1 LIFKGVA
8 WEVCGILGIISS
20 TTVVDKNRF
29 RSMRNTMPY
38 RGPDSNGFWFHDEDK
53 VALAHLR
60 LSILDPTPAG
70 HQPREEVSHNCV
82 ISYNGEVYNYL
93 EIRAELEH
101 KGYYFETQ
109 SDTEVVLKAYIEY
122 GYDCLKHFN
131 GMFAIAIW
139 DGNKKEL
146 FLARDRLGIKP
157 LYYLFNNEEFI
168 FASETKAILAGLD
181 NKPAL
186 NLQLIDSYMSFGY
199 IPGENT
205 LHQGIKR
212 LMPGH
217 FAVFKGDVKKGKK
230 LSIHQYWDLIFNNKP
245 AYAESF
251 DYYVEESKRLLDSA
265 IDLRLRSDVPLG
277 IFLSG
282 GIDSSAVVGL
292 LAKRV
297 EKPLKTFSI
306 GYDFGKG
313 FDETPYARIIADKFK
328 TEHHEIKI
336 TPAQFKAFIPEYISL
351 MDEPVTEAAA
361 ISLFFVAKLAKD
373 KVTVALSG
381 EGSDEI
387 FAGYDLYQYM
397 NVIDKYRSLVGQ
409 TGSNFFAGIA
419 NKILGESHKISKYL
433 TMATLPIEQRYKG
446 MSTYPD
452 HQKEALYKPEFI
464 AEIEQSNKVSSRNYT
479 KSLFERTKNEDV
491 LSKMLYFDTKTWLVD
506 DLLIKADRMSM
517 GASLELRVPFLDY
530 RLVEF
535 AATIPSE
542 YKIQK
547 GEGKYPL
554 KKMMEGI
561 LPHDIIY
568 RKKMGFP
575 TPLKL
580 MFQNEL
586 RDYAE
591 KLLLSSETKLLQY
604 FIKSRIEQL
613 IEEHNSNKYD
623 HHKTLWQ
630 LVVLEEWLRK
640 NTD

>member
-1 LIFKGVA
+1 M
-8 WEVCGILGIISS
+8 CGILGTLNYSNL
-20 TTVVDKNRF
+20 VDSKRLQ
-29 RSMRNTMPY
+29 SMRDTMPY
-38 RGPDSNGFWFHDEDK
+38 RGPDDNGIWVSDDSYCG
-53 VALAHLR
+53 LAHLR

-70 HQPREEVSHNCV
+70 HQPRIEATQRFV
-82 ISYNGEVYNYL
+82 ISYNGEVFNYL
-93 EIRAELEH
+93 EIRAELEL
-101 KGYYFETQ
+101 KGYTFETGT
-109 SDTEVVLKAYIEY
+109 DTEVILQAYVEY
-122 GYDCLKHFN
+122 GENCLHKFN
-131 GMFAIAIW
+131 GMFAIAIY
-139 DGNKKEL
+139 DTQTKQL

-157 LYYLFNNEEFI
+157 VYYYQSQNEFI
-168 FASETKAILAGLD
+168 FASETKAILRGLD
-181 NKPAL
+181 TKPEL
-186 NLQLIDSYMSFGY
+186 NMQLIDSFMSFGY

-217 FAVFKGDVKKGKK
+217 YALINGDDVK
-230 LSIHQYWDLIFNNKP
+230 ITEYWDLKFNNQNDKG
-245 AYAESF
+245 F
-251 DYYVEESKRLLDSA
+251 DFYVDESKKLLESA

-292 LAKRV
+292 LADKV
-297 EKPLKTFSI
+297 KEPLKTFSI
-306 GYDFGKG
+306 GYDFGKN
-313 FDETPYARIIADKFK
+313 FDETPYAQMIADKFQ
-328 TEHHEIKI
+328 TDHHEIKI
-336 TPAQFKAFIPEYISL
+336 TPTQFKEFIPEYIAL

-361 ISLFFVAKLAKD
+361 ISLFFVAKLAKE

-397 NVIDKYRSLVGQ
+397 NVLEKYRNVVGQ
-409 TGSNFFAGIA
+409 SGANFFAGVS
-419 NKILGESHKISKYL
+419 NKVLGESHKVSKYL
-433 TMATLPIEQRYKG
+433 NMATQPIEKRYKG

-452 HQKEALYKPEFI
+452 HQKEALYKPEFKGL
-464 AEIEQSNKVSSRNYT
+464 IEQPEQVSSRAFS
-479 KSLFERTKNEDV
+479 KQLFEKTKGEDQ
-491 LSKMLYFDTKTWLVD
+491 LNKMLYFDTKTWLVD

-517 GASLELRVPFLDY
+517 AASLELRVPFLDY

-535 AATIPSE
+535 AATIPSHH
-542 YKIQK
+542 KIKK

-561 LPHDIIY
+561 LPKEIIY

-591 KLLLSSETKLLQY
+591 SLLLSEDTKLNQ
-604 FIKSRIEQL
+604 FFKKERIEQL
-613 IEEHNSNKYD
+613 IQEHNADKYD

-640 NTD
+640 NY

>member
-1 LIFKGVA
+1 
-8 WEVCGILGIISS
+8 
-20 TTVVDKNRF
+20 
-29 RSMRNTMPY
+29 
-38 RGPDSNGFWFHDEDK
+38 
-53 VALAHLR
+53 
-60 LSILDPTPAG
+60 
-70 HQPREEVSHNCV
+70 
-82 ISYNGEVYNYL
+82 
-93 EIRAELEH
+93 
-101 KGYYFETQ
+101 
-109 SDTEVVLKAYIEY
+109 
-122 GYDCLKHFN
+122 
-131 GMFAIAIW
+131 MFAIAIF
-139 DGNKKEL
+139 DNETQEL

-157 LYYLFNNEEFI
+157 VYYYQDANELI
-168 FASETKAILAGLD
+168 FASETKAILRGL
-181 NKPAL
+181 NAL
-186 NLQLIDSYMSFGY
+186 PDLNVELIDDYMSFGY

-205 LHQGIKR
+205 LHKSIKR

-217 FAVFKGDVKKGKK
+217 YAIVKNGQ
-230 LSIHQYWDLIFNNKP
+230 LTTTQWWDLEFNNVEDKG
-245 AYAESF
+245 F
-251 DYYVEESKRLLDSA
+251 DYYVNESKTLLESA

-292 LAKRV
+292 LADKV
-297 EKPLKTFSI
+297 KEPLKTFSI
-306 GYDFGKG
+306 AYDFGKN
-313 FDETPYARIIADKFK
+313 FDETQYARMIAEKFG
-328 TEHHEIKI
+328 TDHHELKI
-336 TPAQFKAFIPEYISL
+336 TPQQFADFIPEYIHL

-361 ISLFFVAKLAKD
+361 ISLFFVSKLAKE

-397 NVIDKYRSLVGQ
+397 NVLEKYRGVVGQ
-409 TGSNFFAGIA
+409 SGSEFFAGIS
-419 NKILGESHKISKYL
+419 NKLLGKSHKVSKYL
-433 TMATLPIEQRYKG
+433 NMATQPIEQRYKG

-452 HQKEALYKPEFI
+452 AQKQALYRDDFSERLRSAKAATNHGHFSK
-464 AEIEQSNKVSSRNYT
+464 Q
-479 KSLFERTKNEDV
+479 LFEKTKDNDQ

-517 GASLELRVPFLDY
+517 ATSVELRVPFLDY

-535 AATIPSE
+535 AASIPSKH
-542 YKIQK
+542 KINK

-561 LPHDIIY
+561 LPNDIIY

-586 RDYAE
+586 RDYA
-591 KLLLSSETKLLQY
+591 KDLLLSNNTKLHQ
-604 FIKSRIEQL
+604 FFKVERIQQL
-613 IEEHNSNKYD
+613 IEEHNADKYD

-640 NTD
+640 NVS

>member
-1 LIFKGVA
+1 M
-8 WEVCGILGIISS
+8 CGILGTLNYNNAADAESIAA
-20 TTVVDKNRF
+20 
-29 RSMRNTMPY
+29 MRDTMPY
-38 RGPDSNGFWFHDEDK
+38 RGPDDNGLWISDDNYC
-53 VALAHLR
+53 ALAHLR

-70 HQPREEVSHNCV
+70 HQPRIEQSGRFV
-82 ISYNGEVYNYL
+82 ISYNGEVYNYI
-93 EIRAELEH
+93 EIRAELEE
-101 KGYYFETQ
+101 KGYTFETGT
-109 SDTEVVLKAYIEY
+109 DTEVILQAYVQY
-122 GYDCLKHFN
+122 GVECLHKFN

-139 DGNKKEL
+139 DNQTQEL
-146 FLARDRLGIKP
+146 FLARDRVGIKP
-157 LYYLFNNEEFI
+157 VYYYHSNNELI
-168 FASETKAILAGLD
+168 FASETKAILKGLD
-181 NKPAL
+181 AL
-186 NLQLIDSYMSFGY
+186 PGLNIELIDDYMSFGY

-217 FAVFKGDVKKGKK
+217 YAIVKNKQM
-230 LSIHQYWDLIFNNKP
+230 SITQWWDLKFDNTQDKG
-245 AYAESF
+245 F
-251 DYYVEESKRLLDSA
+251 DYYLNESKRLLESA

-292 LAKRV
+292 LADKV
-297 EKPLKTFSI
+297 KEPLKTFSI
-306 GYDFGKG
+306 AYDFGKN
-313 FDETPYARIIADKFK
+313 FDETQYARMVSEKFG
-328 TEHHEIKI
+328 TDHHELKI
-336 TPAQFKAFIPEYISL
+336 TPQQFADFIPEYIHL

-361 ISLFFVAKLAKD
+361 ISLFFVSKLAKE

-397 NVIDKYRSLVGQ
+397 NVLEKYRGVVGQ
-409 TGSNFFAGIA
+409 TGSEFFAGIS
-419 NKILGESHKISKYL
+419 NKVLGKSHKVSKYL
-433 TMATLPIEQRYKG
+433 NMATQPIELRYKG

-452 HQKEALYKPEFI
+452 ASKEALYRQDFKQELDSAKKRTSHGQFSK
-464 AEIEQSNKVSSRNYT
+464 Q
-479 KSLFERTKNEDV
+479 LFKNMEGQDQ
-491 LSKMLYFDTKTWLVD
+491 LNKMLYFDTKTWLVD

-517 GASLELRVPFLDY
+517 ATSVELRVPFLDY

-535 AATIPSE
+535 AAQIPSKH
-542 YKIQK
+542 KIKK

-561 LPHDIIY
+561 LPNDIIY

-586 RDYAE
+586 KDYA
-591 KLLLSSETKLLQY
+591 KNLLLSDNTKLHQ
-604 FIKSRIEQL
+604 FFKVERIQQL
-613 IEEHNSNKYD
+613 ITEHNANKYD

>member
-1 LIFKGVA
+1 M
-8 WEVCGILGIISS
+8 CGILGTINFNHA
-20 TTVVDKNRF
+20 VDANRITA
-29 RSMRNTMPY
+29 MRDTMPY
-38 RGPDSNGFWFHDEDK
+38 RGPDSNGLWISEDK
-53 VALAHLR
+53 YCGLAHLR

-70 HQPREEVSHNCV
+70 HQPRISDSNRYV
-82 ISYNGEVYNYL
+82 ISYNGEVYNYI
-93 EIRAELEH
+93 EIRAELEQ
-101 KGYYFETQ
+101 KGYQFETGT
-109 SDTEVVLKAYIEY
+109 DTEVILQAYIEW
-122 GYDCLKHFN
+122 GKDCLDRFN
-131 GMFAIAIW
+131 GMFAIAIY
-139 DGNKKEL
+139 DTETKTL

-157 LYYLFNNEEFI
+157 VYYYQDDNEFV
-168 FASETKAILAGLD
+168 FASETKAILHGLD
-181 NKPAL
+181 AKPEL
-186 NLQLIDSYMSFGY
+186 NIELIDDYMSFGY

-205 LHQGIKR
+205 LHKGIKR

-217 FAVFKGDVKKGKK
+217 YAILQEGKLAITQWWDLKFNNTEDKGFDHYLTESKK
-230 LSIHQYWDLIFNNKP
+230 LL
-245 AYAESF
+245 E
-251 DYYVEESKRLLDSA
+251 SA

-292 LAKRV
+292 LADKV
-297 EKPLKTFSI
+297 KEPLKTFSI
-306 GYDFGKG
+306 AYDFGKN
-313 FDETPYARIIADKFK
+313 FDETQYARMVAEKFG
-328 TEHHEIKI
+328 TDHHELKI
-336 TPAQFKAFIPEYISL
+336 TPQQFAEFIPEYIHL

-361 ISLFFVAKLAKD
+361 ISLFFVSKLAKE

-397 NVIDKYRSLVGQ
+397 NVLEKYRGVVGQ
-409 TGSNFFAGIA
+409 KGTELFAGIS
-419 NKILGESHKISKYL
+419 NKVLGESHKVSKYL
-433 TMATLPIEQRYKG
+433 NMATQPIEQRYKG

-452 HQKEALYKPEFI
+452 AQKQALYRQDFKQKLDDAKRATNHGQF
-464 AEIEQSNKVSSRNYT
+464 SRQ
-479 KSLFERTKNEDV
+479 LFENTKHNDQ

-517 GASLELRVPFLDY
+517 GTSVELRVPFLDY

-535 AATIPSE
+535 AATIPSKH
-542 YKIQK
+542 KIKK

-561 LPHDIIY
+561 LPNDIIY

-586 RDYAE
+586 KGYARD
-591 KLLLSSETKLLQY
+591 LLLSDNTKLHQ
-604 FIKSRIEQL
+604 FFNVERIKQL
-613 IEEHNSNKYD
+613 IEEHNANKYD

-640 NTD
+640 NA

>member
-1 LIFKGVA
+1 M
-8 WEVCGILGIISS
+8 CGILGIKA
-20 TTVVDKNRF
+20 TANAVDKNRL
-29 RSMRNTMPY
+29 SIMRDTMPY
-38 RGPDSNGFWFHDEDK
+38 RGPDSNGLWFDDEAK
-53 VALAHLR
+53 IGLAHLR
-60 LSILDPTPAG
+60 LSIIDPTPAG
-70 HQPREEVSHNCV
+70 HQPRVDEASNCV

-93 EIRAELEH
+93 EVKAELER
-101 KGYYFETQ
+101 KGHTFETH
-109 SDTEVVLKAYIEY
+109 SDTEVVLKAYLEY

-139 DGNKKEL
+139 DGNKQEL

-157 LYYLFNNEEFI
+157 LYYLYNENEFI

-181 NKPAL
+181 KKPAL
-186 NLQLIDSYMSFGY
+186 NVQLIDSYMSFGY

-205 LHQGIKR
+205 LHKGIKR

-217 FAVFKGDVKKGKK
+217 YAVLKSGEENGAETTRNK
-230 LSIHQYWDLIFNNKP
+230 LIITEYWDLAFNNLNEDKG
-245 AYAESF
+245 F
-251 DYYVEESKRLLDSA
+251 DYYVKESKKLLDSA

-292 LAKRV
+292 LAERV
-297 EKPLKTFSI
+297 DEPLKTFSI

-313 FDETPYARIIADKFK
+313 FDETPYAKIIADKFK
-328 TEHHEIKI
+328 TDHHEIKI
-336 TPAQFKAFIPEYISL
+336 TPAQFKAFIPEYIAL

-361 ISLFFVAKLAKD
+361 ISLFFVSKLAKE

-397 NVIDKYRSLVGQ
+397 NVLDKYRTVVGQ
-409 TGSNFFAGIA
+409 TGCNLFAVISN
-419 NKILGESHKISKYL
+419 KLLGKSHKVSKYL

-446 MSTYPD
+446 MSTYPE
-452 HQKEALYKPEFI
+452 HEKEALYKPQFK
-464 AEIEQSNKVSSRNYT
+464 AEIEKTNQVSSRNYT
-479 KSLFERTKNEDV
+479 TGLFDKVKNEDT

-517 GASLELRVPFLDY
+517 AASLALRVPFLDY

-535 AATIPSE
+535 AATIPTKH
-542 YKIQK
+542 KIKK

-561 LPHDIIY
+561 LPKEIIY

-586 RDYAE
+586 RSYAE
-591 KLLLSSETKLLQY
+591 ELLLSEETTLHQFFK
-604 FIKSRIEQL
+604 KERIEQL
-613 IEEHNSNKYD
+613 ITEHNNNKYD

>member
-1 LIFKGVA
+1 M
-8 WEVCGILGIISS
+8 CGILGNINFNGTIEKS
-20 TTVVDKNRF
+20 RF
-29 RSMRNTMPY
+29 KAMRDTMPY
-38 RGPDSNGFWFHDEDK
+38 RGPDSNGLWFDDAAK
-53 VALAHLR
+53 IGLAHLR

-70 HQPREEVSHNCV
+70 HQPRVEVAHNCV

-93 EIRAELEH
+93 EIRAELET
-101 KGYYFETQ
+101 KGYTFETGA
-109 SDTEVVLKAYIEY
+109 DTEVVLKAYIEY
-122 GYDCLKHFN
+122 GVDCLKHFN

-157 LYYLFNNEEFI
+157 VYYFQSDEEFI
-168 FASETKAILAGLD
+168 FASETKAILKGLD
-181 NKPAL
+181 KKPAL
-186 NLQLIDSYMSFGY
+186 NVQLIDSYMSFGY

-217 FAVFKGDVKKGKK
+217 YGIFKDGSF
-230 LSIHQYWDLIFNNKP
+230 SIKQYWDLSFANNSDDKG
-245 AYAESF
+245 F
-251 DYYVEESKRLLDSA
+251 DYYVDGSKKLLESA

-292 LAKRV
+292 LADRV
-297 EKPLKTFSI
+297 KEPLKTFSI

-313 FDETPYARIIADKFK
+313 FDETPYAQIIADKFK
-328 TEHHEIKI
+328 TDHHEIKI
-336 TPAQFKAFIPEYISL
+336 TPAQFKEFIPEYISL

-361 ISLFFVAKLAKD
+361 ISLFFVAKLAKE

-397 NVIDKYRSLVGQ
+397 NVLDKYRAVVGQ
-409 TGSNFFAGIA
+409 SGSNFFAGVA
-419 NKILGESHKISKYL
+419 NKVLGKSHKVSKYL

-452 HQKEALYKPEFI
+452 HEKEALYKPEFK
-464 AEIEQSNKVSSRNYT
+464 AEIEQDSQVSSRDYT
-479 KSLFERTKNEDV
+479 KSLFEKTKKADA

-517 GASLELRVPFLDY
+517 AASLELRVPFLDY

-535 AATIPSE
+535 AATIPSKH
-542 YKIQK
+542 KIKK

-561 LPHDIIY
+561 LPNDIIY

-591 KLLLSSETKLLQY
+591 NLLLSAETQLHQFFK
-604 FIKSRIEQL
+604 KSRIEQL
-613 IEEHNSNKYD
+613 IQEHNNDKFD

>member
-1 LIFKGVA
+1 M
-8 WEVCGILGIISS
+8 CGILGLINFNQTIDQEKFE
-20 TTVVDKNRF
+20 T
-29 RSMRNTMPY
+29 MRDTMSY
-38 RGPDSNGFWFHDEDK
+38 RGPDDNGIWLSEGQK
-53 VALAHLR
+53 LALGHLR
-60 LSILDPTPAG
+60 LSILDPSPAG
-70 HQPREEVSHNCV
+70 HQPRVESAHNCV

-93 EIRAELEH
+93 EIRAELEK
-101 KGYYFETQ
+101 KGYTFETG

-139 DGNKKEL
+139 DGNKQEL

-157 LYYLFNNEEFI
+157 VYYFHSENEFI
-168 FASETKAILAGLD
+168 FASETKAILKGFD
-181 NKPAL
+181 KKPNL
-186 NLQLIDSYMSFGY
+186 NIQLIDSYMSFGY

-212 LMPGH
+212 LLPGH
-217 FAVFKGDVKKGKK
+217 YAVLNGHA
-230 LSIHQYWDLIFNNKP
+230 LTITQYWDLK
-245 AYAESF
+245 F
-251 DYYVEESKRLLDSA
+251 DNQSDASKSKSEEYYIEESRKLLNSA

-292 LAKRV
+292 LAERV
-297 EKPLKTFSI
+297 DEPLKTFSI
-306 GYDFGKG
+306 GYDFGKN
-313 FDETPYARIIADKFK
+313 FDETPYAQIIADKFK
-328 TEHHEIKI
+328 TDHHEIKI
-336 TPAQFKAFIPEYISL
+336 TPTQFKEFIPEYISL

-361 ISLFFVAKLAKD
+361 ISLYFVAKLAKE

-387 FAGYDLYQYM
+387 FGGYDLYQYM
-397 NVIDKYRSLVGQ
+397 SMLDKYRAVVGDR
-409 TGSNFFAGIA
+409 GSKFFAGIS
-419 NKILGESHKISKYL
+419 NRVLGKSHKVSKYF
-433 TMATLPIEQRYKG
+433 TMATQPIEQRYKG

-452 HQKEALYKPEFI
+452 HEKEALYKPEFKEKI
-464 AEIEQSNKVSSRNYT
+464 QAELMQKEQVTSKNYT
-479 KSLFERTKNEDV
+479 ESLFEKTQNQDA
-491 LSKMLYFDTKTWLVD
+491 LNKMLYFDTKTWLVD

-517 GASLELRVPFLDY
+517 AASLELRVPFLDY

-535 AATIPSE
+535 AATIPSK
-542 YKIQK
+542 YKIKK
-547 GEGKYPL
+547 GEGKYVL
-554 KKMMEGI
+554 KKMMESV
-561 LPHDIIY
+561 LPKEIIY

-586 RDYAE
+586 REYASD
-591 KLLLSSETKLLQY
+591 LLLSEHTKLNQ
-604 FIKSRIEQL
+604 FFKVERIQQL
-613 IEEHNSNKYD
+613 IDEHNSNKFD

-630 LVVLEEWLRK
+630 LIVLEEWLRK

>member
-1 LIFKGVA
+1 M
-8 WEVCGILGIISS
+8 CGILGIK
-20 TTVVDKNRF
+20 TTTTAVNKDRLTV
-29 RSMRNTMPY
+29 MRDTMPY
-38 RGPDSNGFWFHDEDK
+38 RGPDTNGLWFDDEAK
-53 VALAHLR
+53 IGLAHLR
-60 LSILDPTPAG
+60 LSIIDPTPAG
-70 HQPREEVSHNCV
+70 HQPRVDEASNCV

-93 EIRAELEH
+93 EIKAELEQ
-101 KGYYFETQ
+101 KGYIFETH
-109 SDTEVVLKAYIEY
+109 SDTEVVLKAYLEY

-157 LYYLFNNEEFI
+157 LYYMHNENEFI

-181 NKPAL
+181 KKPAL
-186 NLQLIDSYMSFGY
+186 NVQLIDSYMSFGY

-205 LHQGIKR
+205 LHKGIKR

-217 FAVFKGDVKKGKK
+217 YAVLKSGEVNGAEPTENK
-230 LSIHQYWDLIFNNKP
+230 LIITEYWDLTFNNLNEDKG
-245 AYAESF
+245 F
-251 DYYVEESKRLLDSA
+251 DYYVKESKKLLDSA

-292 LAKRV
+292 LAERV
-297 EKPLKTFSI
+297 DEPLKTFSI

-313 FDETPYARIIADKFK
+313 FDETLYAKIIADKFK
-328 TEHHEIKI
+328 TDHHEIKI
-336 TPAQFKAFIPEYISL
+336 TPAQFKAFIPEYIAL

-361 ISLFFVAKLAKD
+361 ISLFFVSKLAKE

-397 NVIDKYRSLVGQ
+397 NVLDKYRTVVGQ
-409 TGSNFFAGIA
+409 TGCNLFAGIS
-419 NKILGESHKISKYL
+419 NKLLGKSHKVSKYL

-452 HQKEALYKPEFI
+452 HEKEALYKPQFK
-464 AEIEQSNKVSSRNYT
+464 AEIERKNQVSSRNYT
-479 KSLFERTKNEDV
+479 RGLFDKVKNEDT

-517 GASLELRVPFLDY
+517 AASLELRVPFLDY

-535 AATIPSE
+535 AATIPTKH
-542 YKIQK
+542 KIKK

-561 LPHDIIY
+561 LPKEIIY

-586 RDYAE
+586 RSYAE
-591 KLLLSSETKLLQY
+591 ELLLSEETKLHQ
-604 FIKSRIEQL
+604 FFKKERIEQL
-613 IEEHNSNKYD
+613 ITEHNNNKYD

>member
-1 LIFKGVA
+1 M
-8 WEVCGILGIISS
+8 CGILGILDFSKKIDVS
-20 TTVVDKNRF
+20 RL
-29 RSMRNTMPY
+29 RAMRDTMPY
-38 RGPDSNGFWFHDEDK
+38 RGPDSNGLWFDGEEK
-53 VALAHLR
+53 VGLAHLR

-70 HQPREEVSHNCV
+70 HQPREEVAHNCV
-82 ISYNGEVYNYL
+82 ISYNGEVYNYI
-93 EIRAELEH
+93 EIRAILET
-101 KGYYFETQ
+101 KGYTFETG

-122 GYDCLKHFN
+122 GVDCLQHFN

-157 LYYLFNNEEFI
+157 LYYLQNDDEFI
-168 FASETKAILAGLD
+168 FASETKAILKGLGK
-181 NKPAL
+181 KPAL
-186 NLQLIDSYMSFGY
+186 NVQLIDSYMSFGY

-217 FAVFKGDVKKGKK
+217 YALLKCAEPTEHILTITEF
-230 LSIHQYWDLIFNNKP
+230 WDLKFDTRDDKG
-245 AYAESF
+245 F
-251 DYYVEESKRLLDSA
+251 DYYVDESKRLLESA

-292 LAKRV
+292 LAERIK
-297 EKPLKTFSI
+297 EPLKTFSI

-313 FDETPYARIIADKFK
+313 FDETPYAQIIADKFK
-328 TEHHEIKI
+328 TDHHEIKI
-336 TPAQFKAFIPEYISL
+336 TPAQFKAFIPEYIAL

-361 ISLFFVAKLAKD
+361 ISLFFVAKLAKE

-397 NVIDKYRSLVGQ
+397 NVLDKYRNVVGQ
-409 TGSNFFAGIA
+409 GGVDFFAGVS

-433 TMATLPIEQRYKG
+433 NMATQPIEKRYKG
-446 MSTYPD
+446 MSTYPE
-452 HQKEALYKPEFI
+452 HQKEALYRPEFKV
-464 AEIEQSNKVSSRNYT
+464 AIEQPGQVTSRNYT
-479 KSLFERTKNEDV
+479 KGLFDKTKYEDT

-517 GASLELRVPFLDY
+517 AASLELRVPFLDY

-535 AATIPSE
+535 AATIPSHH
-542 YKIQK
+542 KIKK

-561 LPHDIIY
+561 LPNNIIY

-580 MFQNEL
+580 MFQNDL

-591 KLLLSSETKLLQY
+591 KLLLSDDTKLHQ
-604 FIKSRIEQL
+604 FFRKGRIEQL
-613 IEEHNSNKYD
+613 IQEHNNDKFD

-630 LVVLEEWLRK
+630 LVVLEEWLGK

>member
-1 LIFKGVA
+1 M
-8 WEVCGILGIISS
+8 CGILGILDFNKKID
-20 TTVVDKNRF
+20 VDRF
-29 RSMRNTMPY
+29 RAMRDSMPY
-38 RGPDSNGFWFHDEDK
+38 RGPDSNGMWFDGNENIG
-53 VALAHLR
+53 LAHLR

-70 HQPREEVSHNCV
+70 HQPRVEEAHNCV

-93 EIRAELEH
+93 EIRTVLEA
-101 KGYYFETQ
+101 KGYTFETG

-122 GYDCLKHFN
+122 GVDCLQHFN

-146 FLARDRLGIKP
+146 FLARDRLGVKP
-157 LYYLFNNEEFI
+157 VYYYQTQDEFI
-168 FASETKAILAGLD
+168 FASETKAILKGLD
-181 NKPAL
+181 SKPAL

-217 FAVFKGDVKKGKK
+217 YAVISGSEIK
-230 LSIHQYWDLIFNNKP
+230 ITEYWDLKFDNQDDKG
-245 AYAESF
+245 F
-251 DYYVEESKRLLDSA
+251 DYYVDESKKLLESA

-292 LAKRV
+292 LADKV
-297 EKPLKTFSI
+297 KEPLKTFSI

-313 FDETPYARIIADKFK
+313 FDETPYAQIIADKFK

-336 TPAQFKAFIPEYISL
+336 TPSQFKEFIPEYIAL

-361 ISLFFVAKLAKD
+361 ISLFFVAKLAKE

-397 NVIDKYRSLVGQ
+397 SVLEKYRNAVGQ
-409 TGSNFFAGIA
+409 GGADFFAGVS
-419 NKILGESHKISKYL
+419 NKVFGKSHKVSKYL
-433 TMATLPIEQRYKG
+433 NMATQPIERRYKG

-452 HQKEALYKPEFI
+452 HQKEALYKPEFKSI
-464 AEIEQSNKVSSRNYT
+464 IEQDEQVSSRSFS
-479 KSLFERTKNEDV
+479 KQLFEKVKGQEQ

-517 GASLELRVPFLDY
+517 AASLELRVPFLDY

-535 AATIPSE
+535 AATIPSHH
-542 YKIQK
+542 KIKK

-561 LPHDIIY
+561 LPNDIIY

-591 KLLLSSETKLLQY
+591 KLLLSDDTQLLQ
-604 FIKSRIEQL
+604 FFKVERIKQL
-613 IEEHNSNKYD
+613 IQEHNADKYD

-640 NTD
+640 NID

>member
-1 LIFKGVA
+1 M
-8 WEVCGILGIISS
+8 CGILGI
-20 TTVVDKNRF
+20 K
-29 RSMRNTMPY
+29 SMVGTIDQQKLRLMRDTMSY
-38 RGPDSNGFWFHDEDK
+38 RGPDSNGLWFDK
-53 VALAHLR
+53 AEKIGLAHLR

-70 HQPREEVSHNCV
+70 HQPREEAAYNCV

-93 EIRAELEH
+93 EIRAVLEN
-101 KGYYFETQ
+101 KGYIFETGT
-109 SDTEVVLKAYIEY
+109 DTEVVLKAYVEY
-122 GYDCLKHFN
+122 GVNCLQYFN

-157 LYYLFNNEEFI
+157 LYYLQTDNEFI
-168 FASETKAILAGLD
+168 FASETKVILKGLD
-181 NKPAL
+181 KKPAL
-186 NLQLIDSYMSFGY
+186 NVQLIDSYMSFGY

-205 LHQGIKR
+205 LHQGVKR

-217 FAVFKGDVKKGKK
+217 YAVISDRN
-230 LSIHQYWDLIFNNKP
+230 IEITEYWDLKFDDQNDKGFN
-245 AYAESF
+245 
-251 DYYVEESKRLLDSA
+251 YYVDESKKLLESA

-277 IFLSG
+277 VFLSG
-282 GIDSSAVVGL
+282 GIDSSAVVCL
-292 LAKRV
+292 VAERV
-297 EKPLKTFSI
+297 DEPLKTFSI

-313 FDETPYARIIADKFK
+313 FDETPYAKMIANQFK
-328 TEHHEIKI
+328 TDHHEIKI
-336 TPAQFKAFIPEYISL
+336 TPAQFKEFIPEYIAL

-361 ISLFFVAKLAKD
+361 ISLFFVAKLAKE
-373 KVTVALSG
+373 KVTVVLSG
-381 EGSDEI
+381 EGADEI
-387 FAGYDLYQYM
+387 LGGYDLYQYM
-397 NVIDKYRSLVGQ
+397 NVLDKYRAVVGQ
-409 TGSNFFAGIA
+409 AGSDFFASIA
-419 NKILGESHKISKYL
+419 NIALGKSHKVSKYL

-446 MSTYPD
+446 MSTYSD
-452 HQKEALYKPEFI
+452 HEKEALYRSEFK
-464 AEIEQSNKVSSRNYT
+464 AEIEQAQQITSCDFT
-479 KSLFERTKNEDV
+479 KSLFDKTKDEDA

-517 GASLELRVPFLDY
+517 AASLELRVPFLDY

-535 AATIPSE
+535 AATIPSKH
-542 YKIQK
+542 KIKK

-561 LPHDIIY
+561 LPKNIIY

-586 RDYAE
+586 REYAE
-591 KLLLSSETKLLQY
+591 NLLLSADTKLLQ
-604 FIKSRIEQL
+604 FFKKTRIEQL
-613 IEEHNSNKYD
+613 IQEHNNDKFD

-640 NTD
+640 NID

>member
-1 LIFKGVA
+1 M
-8 WEVCGILGIISS
+8 CGILGIKS
-20 TTVVDKNRF
+20 TASAVRNNRL
-29 RSMRNTMPY
+29 SEMRDTMPY
-38 RGPDSNGFWFHDEDK
+38 RGPDSHGLWFDEEEMIG
-53 VALAHLR
+53 LAHLR

-70 HQPREEVSHNCV
+70 HQPREETAHNCV

-93 EIRAELEH
+93 EIREELET
-101 KGYYFETQ
+101 KGYTFETG

-122 GYDCLKHFN
+122 GHDCLKHFN

-139 DGNKKEL
+139 GGNKKEL

-157 LYYLFNNEEFI
+157 LYYLQNDDEFI
-168 FASETKAILAGLD
+168 FASETKAILKGLD
-181 NKPAL
+181 KKPAL
-186 NLQLIDSYMSFGY
+186 NVQLIDSYMSFGY

-217 FAVFKGDVKKGKK
+217 YAVLKCDETT
-230 LSIHQYWDLIFNNKP
+230 IQEITITQYWDLKFNNNQDKG
-245 AYAESF
+245 F
-251 DYYVEESKRLLDSA
+251 DYYVDGSKKLLESA

-292 LAKRV
+292 LADKV
-297 EKPLKTFSI
+297 KEPLKTFSI

-313 FDETPYARIIADKFK
+313 FDETPYAQIIADKFK
-328 TEHHEIKI
+328 TDHHEIKI
-336 TPAQFKAFIPEYISL
+336 TPAQFKEFIPEYIAL

-361 ISLFFVAKLAKD
+361 ISLFFVAKLAKE

-397 NVIDKYRSLVGQ
+397 NVLDKYRGVVGQ

-419 NKILGESHKISKYL
+419 NKVFGKSHKVSKYL
-433 TMATLPIEQRYKG
+433 TMATLPIEKRYKG

-452 HQKEALYKPEFI
+452 HEKEALYKSEFK
-464 AEIEQSNKVSSRNYT
+464 AEIEKENQVSSRDYT
-479 KSLFERTKNEDV
+479 KSLFDKTKNEDA

-517 GASLELRVPFLDY
+517 AASLELRVPFLDY

-535 AATIPSE
+535 AATIPSKH
-542 YKIQK
+542 KIKK

-561 LPHDIIY
+561 LPNDIIY

-586 RDYAE
+586 RSYAE
-591 KLLLSSETKLLQY
+591 NLLLSDETKLLQ
-604 FIKSRIEQL
+604 FFKKTRIEQL
-613 IEEHNSNKYD
+613 IQEHNNDKFD

-640 NTD
+640 NS

>member
-1 LIFKGVA
+1 M
-8 WEVCGILGIISS
+8 CGILGKISYNG
-20 TTVVDKNRF
+20 TIDKNRF
-29 RSMRNTMPY
+29 QAMRDTMPY
-38 RGPDSNGFWFHDEDK
+38 RGPDSNGLWFDETEK
-53 VALAHLR
+53 IGLAHLR

-70 HQPREEVSHNCV
+70 HQPRVEAAHNCV

-93 EIRAELEH
+93 EIRAELEN
-101 KGYYFETQ
+101 KGYSFETGA
-109 SDTEVVLKAYIEY
+109 DTEVVLKAYLEY
-122 GYDCLKHFN
+122 GVDCLRHFN

-157 LYYLFNNEEFI
+157 VYYFYNDEAFI
-168 FASETKAILAGLD
+168 FASETKAILKDLD
-181 NKPAL
+181 QKPAL
-186 NLQLIDSYMSFGY
+186 NVQLIDSYMSFGY

-217 FAVFKGDVKKGKK
+217 YAVLK
-230 LSIHQYWDLIFNNKP
+230 LDEPKESQLTITQWWDLKFSSAAEQHNNSDKG
-245 AYAESF
+245 F
-251 DYYVEESKRLLDSA
+251 DYYVSESKKLLDSA

-292 LAKRV
+292 LADRV
-297 EKPLKTFSI
+297 KEPLKTFSI

-313 FDETPYARIIADKFK
+313 FDETPYAQIIADKFK
-328 TEHHEIKI
+328 TDHHEIKI
-336 TPAQFKAFIPEYISL
+336 TPAQFKEFIPEYIAL

-361 ISLFFVAKLAKD
+361 ISLFFVAKLAKE

-397 NVIDKYRSLVGQ
+397 NVLDKYRGVVGQ
-409 TGSNFFAGIA
+409 TGSKFFAGIS
-419 NKILGESHKISKYL
+419 NKVLGKSHKVSKYL

-452 HQKEALYKPEFI
+452 HEKEALYKPEFKT
-464 AEIEQSNKVSSRNYT
+464 EIEQNSQVSSRAYT
-479 KSLFERTKNEDV
+479 KSLFNKTKNADA

-517 GASLELRVPFLDY
+517 AASLELRVPFLDY

-535 AATIPSE
+535 AATIPSHH
-542 YKIQK
+542 KIKK

-561 LPHDIIY
+561 LPNEIIY

-586 RDYAE
+586 RSYAE
-591 KLLLSSETKLLQY
+591 KLLLSTNTKLHQ
-604 FIKSRIEQL
+604 FFKKSRIEQL
-613 IEEHNSNKYD
+613 IQEHNNDKFD

-630 LVVLEEWLRK
+630 LVVLEEWLRR

>member
-1 LIFKGVA
+1 M
-8 WEVCGILGIISS
+8 CGILGIQNFNKKI
-20 TTVVDKNRF
+20 DAGRLIA
-29 RSMRNTMPY
+29 MRDTMPY
-38 RGPDSNGFWFHDEDK
+38 RGPDSQGLWFNDEDK
-53 VALAHLR
+53 IGLAHLR

-70 HQPREEVSHNCV
+70 HQPREEATHNCV

-93 EIRAELEH
+93 EIRAVLET
-101 KGYYFETQ
+101 KGYTFETGA
-109 SDTEVVLKAYIEY
+109 DTEVVLKAYLEY
-122 GYDCLKHFN
+122 GVDCLKHFN

-157 LYYLFNNEEFI
+157 LYYLQDEEEFI
-168 FASETKAILAGLD
+168 FASETKAILKGLD
-181 NKPAL
+181 KKPAL
-186 NLQLIDSYMSFGY
+186 NVQLIDSYMSFGY

-217 FAVFKGDVKKGKK
+217 YAVLKCAQ
-230 LSIHQYWDLIFNNKP
+230 LNEQQLTITEYWDLKFDNQDDKG
-245 AYAESF
+245 F
-251 DYYVEESKRLLDSA
+251 DYYVDESKKLLESA

-292 LAKRV
+292 LADKV
-297 EKPLKTFSI
+297 EEPLKTFSI
-306 GYDFGKG
+306 GYDFGKD
-313 FDETPYARIIADKFK
+313 FDETPYAQIIADKFK
-328 TEHHEIKI
+328 TDHHEIKI
-336 TPAQFKAFIPEYISL
+336 TPSQFKEFIPEYIAL

-361 ISLFFVAKLAKD
+361 ISLFFVAKLAKE

-397 NVIDKYRSLVGQ
+397 SVLEKYRNVVGQ
-409 TGSNFFAGIA
+409 GGADFFAGVS
-419 NKILGESHKISKYL
+419 NKVLGKSHKVSKYL
-433 TMATLPIEQRYKG
+433 NMATQPIEKRYKG

-452 HQKEALYKPEFI
+452 HQKEALYKPEFK
-464 AEIEQSNKVSSRNYT
+464 ALIEQDDQVSSRPFS
-479 KSLFERTKNEDV
+479 KQLFEKVKGQDQLN
-491 LSKMLYFDTKTWLVD
+491 KMLYFDTKTWLVD

-517 GASLELRVPFLDY
+517 AASLELRVPFLDY

-535 AATIPSE
+535 AATIPSKH
-542 YKIQK
+542 KIKK

-561 LPHDIIY
+561 LPNDIIY

-591 KLLLSSETKLLQY
+591 NLLLSTETKLHQ
-604 FIKSRIEQL
+604 FFRKDRIEQL
-613 IEEHNSNKYD
+613 IQEHNNDKFD

-640 NTD
+640 NID

>member
-1 LIFKGVA
+1 M
-8 WEVCGILGIISS
+8 CGILG
-20 TTVVDKNRF
+20 TLNFTNTVDEQRLA
-29 RSMRNTMPY
+29 SMRDTMPY
-38 RGPDSNGFWFHDEDK
+38 RGPDSNGIWISNNLHCG
-53 VALAHLR
+53 LAHLR

-70 HQPREEVSHNCV
+70 HQPRVEENGRFV
-82 ISYNGEVYNYL
+82 ISYNGEVYNYI
-93 EIRAELEH
+93 EIRAELQK
-101 KGYYFETQ
+101 KGYTFETGT
-109 SDTEVVLKAYIEY
+109 DTEVILSAYIEW
-122 GYDCLKHFN
+122 GEDCLNRFN
-131 GMFAIAIW
+131 GMFAIAIY
-139 DGNKKEL
+139 DNETETL

-157 LYYLFNNEEFI
+157 VYYYQDEHELI
-168 FASETKAILAGLD
+168 FASETKAILKGLS
-181 NKPAL
+181 AL
-186 NLQLIDSYMSFGY
+186 PDLNVELIDDYMSFGY
-199 IPGENT
+199 IPGEKT
-205 LHQGIKR
+205 LHKGINR

-217 FAVFKGDVKKGKK
+217 YAIVKGREMK
-230 LSIHQYWDLIFNNKP
+230 ITQWWDLTFNNDEDKG
-245 AYAESF
+245 F
-251 DYYVEESKRLLDSA
+251 DYYLNESKRLLESA

-292 LAKRV
+292 LADKV
-297 EKPLKTFSI
+297 KEPLKTFSI
-306 GYDFGKG
+306 AYDFGKN
-313 FDETPYARIIADKFK
+313 FDETQYARMVADKFG
-328 TEHHEIKI
+328 TDHHELKI
-336 TPAQFKAFIPEYISL
+336 TPQQFADFIPEYIHL

-361 ISLFFVAKLAKD
+361 ISLFFVSKLAKE

-397 NVIDKYRSLVGQ
+397 NVLEKYRGVVGQ
-409 TGSNFFAGIA
+409 KGTEIFAGMA
-419 NKILGESHKISKYL
+419 NKVLGKSHKVSKYL
-433 TMATLPIEQRYKG
+433 NMATQPIEKRYKG

-452 HQKEALYKPEFI
+452 AQKEALYRPDF
-464 AEIEQSNKVSSRNYT
+464 KVELEKAKTETGHGAFSAKLFDKT
-479 KSLFERTKNEDV
+479 KGNDQ

-517 GASLELRVPFLDY
+517 ATSVELRVPFLDY

-535 AATIPSE
+535 AASIPSKH
-542 YKIQK
+542 KINK

-561 LPHDIIY
+561 LPNDIIY

-586 RDYAE
+586 REYATN
-591 KLLLSSETKLLQY
+591 LLLAEDTRVHK
-604 FIKSRIEQL
+604 FFKKERIAQL
-613 IEEHNSNKYD
+613 IEEHNADKYD

-640 NTD
+640 NS

>member
-1 LIFKGVA
+1 M
-8 WEVCGILGIISS
+8 CGILGIKSNSKIIDEQR
-20 TTVVDKNRF
+20 VQD
-29 RSMRNTMPY
+29 MRDTMPY
-38 RGPDSNGFWFHDEDK
+38 RGPDSNGLWFDQQQK
-53 VALAHLR
+53 VGLAHLR

-70 HQPREEVSHNCV
+70 HQPRVEEAHNCV

-93 EIRAELEH
+93 EVRSVLES
-101 KGYYFETQ
+101 KGYTFETG

-122 GYDCLKHFN
+122 GVNCLQHFN

-146 FLARDRLGIKP
+146 FLARDRLGVKP
-157 LYYLFNNEEFI
+157 VYYYQNDDEFI
-168 FASETKAILAGLD
+168 FASETKAILKGLD
-181 NKPAL
+181 SKPAL

-205 LHQGIKR
+205 LHQGVKR

-217 FAVFKGDVKKGKK
+217 YAVLKDGDLK
-230 LSIHQYWDLIFNNKP
+230 ITEYWDLKFNNQDDKG
-245 AYAESF
+245 F
-251 DYYVEESKRLLDSA
+251 DYYVDESKKLLESA

-292 LAKRV
+292 LADKV
-297 EKPLKTFSI
+297 KEPLKTFSI

-313 FDETPYARIIADKFK
+313 FDETPYAQIIADKFK
-328 TEHHEIKI
+328 TDHHEIKI
-336 TPAQFKAFIPEYISL
+336 TPAQFKEFIPEYIAL

-361 ISLFFVAKLAKD
+361 ISLFFVAKLAKE

-397 NVIDKYRSLVGQ
+397 SVLEKYRSVVGQ
-409 TGSNFFAGIA
+409 GGADFFAGIS
-419 NKILGESHKISKYL
+419 NKVFGKSHKVSKYL
-433 TMATLPIEQRYKG
+433 NMATQPIEQRYKG

-452 HQKEALYKPEFI
+452 HQKEALYKPEFKSLN
-464 AEIEQSNKVSSRNYT
+464 EQDGQVSSRSFS
-479 KSLFERTKNEDV
+479 KQLFGKVKGQDQ

-517 GASLELRVPFLDY
+517 AASVELRVPFLDY

-535 AATIPSE
+535 AATIPSHH
-542 YKIQK
+542 KIKK

-561 LPHDIIY
+561 LPNDIIY

-591 KLLLSSETKLLQY
+591 KLLLSDETKLHQ
-604 FIKSRIEQL
+604 FFRKERIEQL
-613 IEEHNSNKYD
+613 IQEHNADKYD

-640 NTD
+640 NS

>member
-1 LIFKGVA
+1 M
-8 WEVCGILGIISS
+8 CGILGILDFNKKID
-20 TTVVDKNRF
+20 VDRF
-29 RSMRNTMPY
+29 RAMRDSMPY
-38 RGPDSNGFWFHDEDK
+38 RGPDSNGMWFDGNENIG
-53 VALAHLR
+53 LAHLR

-70 HQPREEVSHNCV
+70 HQPRVEEAHNCV

-93 EIRAELEH
+93 EIRTVLEA
-101 KGYYFETQ
+101 KGYTFETG

-122 GYDCLKHFN
+122 GVDCLQHFN

-146 FLARDRLGIKP
+146 FLARDRLGVKP
-157 LYYLFNNEEFI
+157 VYYYQTQDEFI
-168 FASETKAILAGLD
+168 FASETKAILKGLD
-181 NKPAL
+181 SKPAL

-217 FAVFKGDVKKGKK
+217 YAVISGSEIK
-230 LSIHQYWDLIFNNKP
+230 ITEYWDLKFDNQDDKG
-245 AYAESF
+245 F
-251 DYYVEESKRLLDSA
+251 DYYVDESKKLLESA

-292 LAKRV
+292 LADKV
-297 EKPLKTFSI
+297 KEPLKTFSI

-313 FDETPYARIIADKFK
+313 FDETPYAQIIADKFK

-336 TPAQFKAFIPEYISL
+336 TPSQFKEFIPEYIAL

-361 ISLFFVAKLAKD
+361 ISLFFVAKLAKE

-397 NVIDKYRSLVGQ
+397 SVLEKYRNAVGQ
-409 TGSNFFAGIA
+409 GGADFFAGVS
-419 NKILGESHKISKYL
+419 NKVFGKSHKVSKYL
-433 TMATLPIEQRYKG
+433 NMATQPIERRYKG

-452 HQKEALYKPEFI
+452 HQKEALYKPEFKSL
-464 AEIEQSNKVSSRNYT
+464 IEQDGQVSSRSFS
-479 KSLFERTKNEDV
+479 KQLFEKVKGQNQ

-535 AATIPSE
+535 AATIPSHH
-542 YKIQK
+542 KIKK

-561 LPHDIIY
+561 LPNDIIY

-591 KLLLSSETKLLQY
+591 NLLLSTDTKLHQ
-604 FIKSRIEQL
+604 FFKKERIEQL
-613 IEEHNSNKYD
+613 IQEHNNDKFD

>member
-1 LIFKGVA
+1 M
-8 WEVCGILGIISS
+8 CGILGIKSNSKIIDEQR
-20 TTVVDKNRF
+20 VQD
-29 RSMRNTMPY
+29 MRDTMPY
-38 RGPDSNGFWFHDEDK
+38 RGPDSNGLWFDQQQK
-53 VALAHLR
+53 VGLAHLR

-70 HQPREEVSHNCV
+70 HQPRVEEAHNCV

-93 EIRAELEH
+93 EVRSVLES
-101 KGYYFETQ
+101 KGYTFETG

-122 GYDCLKHFN
+122 GVNCLQHFN

-146 FLARDRLGIKP
+146 FLARDRLGVKP
-157 LYYLFNNEEFI
+157 VYYYQNDDEFI
-168 FASETKAILAGLD
+168 FASETKAILKGLD
-181 NKPAL
+181 SKPAL

-205 LHQGIKR
+205 LHQGVKR

-217 FAVFKGDVKKGKK
+217 YAVLKDGDLK
-230 LSIHQYWDLIFNNKP
+230 ITEYWDLKFNNQDDKG
-245 AYAESF
+245 F
-251 DYYVEESKRLLDSA
+251 DYYVDESKKLLESA

-292 LAKRV
+292 LADKV
-297 EKPLKTFSI
+297 KEPLKTFSI

-313 FDETPYARIIADKFK
+313 FDETPYAQIIADKFK
-328 TEHHEIKI
+328 TDHHEIKI
-336 TPAQFKAFIPEYISL
+336 TPAQFKEFIPEYVAL

-361 ISLFFVAKLAKD
+361 ISLFFVAKLAKE

-397 NVIDKYRSLVGQ
+397 SVLEKYRSVVGQ
-409 TGSNFFAGIA
+409 GGADFFAGIS
-419 NKILGESHKISKYL
+419 NKVFGKSHKVSKYL
-433 TMATLPIEQRYKG
+433 NMATQPIEQRYKG

-452 HQKEALYKPEFI
+452 HQKEALYKPEFKSLN
-464 AEIEQSNKVSSRNYT
+464 EQDGQVSSRSFS
-479 KSLFERTKNEDV
+479 KQLFGKVKGQDQ

-517 GASLELRVPFLDY
+517 AASVELRVPFLDY

-535 AATIPSE
+535 AATIPSHH
-542 YKIQK
+542 KIKK

-561 LPHDIIY
+561 LPNDIIY

-591 KLLLSSETKLLQY
+591 KLLLSDETKLHQ
-604 FIKSRIEQL
+604 FFRKERIEQL
-613 IEEHNSNKYD
+613 IQEHNADKYD

-640 NTD
+640 NS

>member
-1 LIFKGVA
+1 M
-8 WEVCGILGIISS
+8 CGIVGLVKFNQPI
-20 TTVVDKNRF
+20 NRSRF
-29 RSMRNTMPY
+29 ESMRDTMPY
-38 RGPDSNGFWFHDEDK
+38 RGPDSHGLWIDESDK
-53 VALAHLR
+53 VGLGHLR
-60 LSILDPTPAG
+60 LSIIDPTPAG
-70 HQPREEVSHNCV
+70 HQPREESTHNCV

-93 EIRAELEH
+93 EIRAELEK
-101 KGYYFETQ
+101 KGYTFETS
-109 SDTEVVLKAYIEY
+109 SDTEVVLKAYLAY
-122 GYDCLKHFN
+122 GHNCLQHFN

-139 DGNKKEL
+139 DGDKKEL
-146 FLARDRLGIKP
+146 FLARDRLGVKP
-157 LYYLFNNEEFI
+157 LYYLHNEDEFI
-168 FASETKAILAGLD
+168 FASETKAVLKGLD
-181 NKPAL
+181 KKPEL
-186 NLQLIDSYMSFGY
+186 NVQLIDSYMSFGY

-217 FAVFKGDVKKGKK
+217 YAVLTSNEKKGSQ
-230 LSIHQYWDLIFNNKP
+230 LTITQYWDLKFNNKNGQDKGF
-245 AYAESF
+245 E
-251 DYYVEESKRLLDSA
+251 YYVNGSKKLLDSA

-292 LAKRV
+292 LADRV
-297 EKPLKTFSI
+297 EEPLKTFSI

-313 FDETPYARIIADKFK
+313 FDETPYAQIIADKFK
-328 TEHHEIKI
+328 TDHHEIKI
-336 TPAQFKAFIPEYISL
+336 TPAQFKEFIPEYIAL

-361 ISLFFVAKLAKD
+361 ISLFFVAKLAKE

-397 NVIDKYRSLVGQ
+397 NVLDKYRAVVGQ
-409 TGSNFFAGIA
+409 TGSDFFAGIS
-419 NKILGESHKISKYL
+419 NKLLGKSHKISKYL
-433 TMATLPIEQRYKG
+433 TMATLPIEKRYKG

-452 HQKEALYKPEFI
+452 HHKDALYKPEFK
-464 AEIEQSNKVSSRNYT
+464 AEIEQSDQITSRDYT
-479 KSLFERTKNEDV
+479 KNLFDKVKGEDT

-517 GASLELRVPFLDY
+517 AASLELRVPFLDY

-535 AATIPSE
+535 AASIPSKH
-542 YKIQK
+542 KIKK

-561 LPHDIIY
+561 LPDDIIY

-591 KLLLSSETKLLQY
+591 TLLLSQTTKLHK
-604 FIKSRIEQL
+604 FFKIERIEQL
-613 IEEHNSNKYD
+613 ITEHNNNKYD

>member
-1 LIFKGVA
+1 M
-8 WEVCGILGIISS
+8 CGILGISS
-20 TTVVDKNRF
+20 VDSIVDKSRIKL
-29 RSMRNTMPY
+29 MRDTMPY
-38 RGPDSNGFWFHDEDK
+38 RGPNSNGIWFDNEEK
-53 VALAHLR
+53 IGLAHLR

-70 HQPREEVSHNCV
+70 HQPREEASHNCV

-93 EIRAELEH
+93 EIRTDLEA
-101 KGYYFETQ
+101 KGYTFETGA
-109 SDTEVVLKAYIEY
+109 DTEVVLKAYIEY
-122 GYDCLKHFN
+122 GVDCLQHFN

-139 DGNKKEL
+139 DGNKQEL

-157 LYYLFNNEEFI
+157 LYYLQNEKEFI
-168 FASETKAILAGLD
+168 FASETKAILKGLEK
-181 NKPAL
+181 KPAL
-186 NLQLIDSYMSFGY
+186 NTQLIDSYMSFGY

-217 FAVFKGDVKKGKK
+217 YAILKNNAGKSNE
-230 LSIHQYWDLIFNNKP
+230 LTITQYWDLQFDNSQDKG
-245 AYAESF
+245 F
-251 DYYVEESKRLLDSA
+251 DYYVDGSKKLLDSA

-292 LAKRV
+292 LADRV
-297 EKPLKTFSI
+297 EEPLKTFSI

-313 FDETPYARIIADKFK
+313 FDETPYAQIIADKFK
-328 TEHHEIKI
+328 TDHHEIKI
-336 TPAQFKAFIPEYISL
+336 TPAQFKEFIPEYISL

-361 ISLFFVAKLAKD
+361 ISLFFVAKLAKE

-397 NVIDKYRSLVGQ
+397 NVLDKYRAVVGQ

-419 NKILGESHKISKYL
+419 NKVFGESHKVSKYL
-433 TMATLPIEQRYKG
+433 TMATLPIEKRYKG

-452 HQKEALYKPEFI
+452 HQKEALYTAEFK
-464 AEIEQSNKVSSRNYT
+464 AEIEQSDQITSRDYT
-479 KSLFERTKNEDV
+479 EGLFEKTKGEDT

-517 GASLELRVPFLDY
+517 AASLELRVPFLDY

-535 AATIPSE
+535 AATIPSKH
-542 YKIQK
+542 KIKK

-561 LPHDIIY
+561 LPNDIIY

-586 RDYAE
+586 RGYAE
-591 KLLLSSETKLLQY
+591 NLLLSEETILHQFFK
-604 FIKSRIEQL
+604 KSRIKQL
-613 IEEHNSNKYD
+613 IVEHNNDKFD

-640 NTD
+640 NTNH

>member
-1 LIFKGVA
+1 M
-8 WEVCGILGIISS
+8 CGILGTLNYNNAADAERIAA
-20 TTVVDKNRF
+20 
-29 RSMRNTMPY
+29 MRDTMPY
-38 RGPDSNGFWFHDEDK
+38 RGPDDNGLWISDDSYC
-53 VALAHLR
+53 ALAHLR

-70 HQPREEVSHNCV
+70 HQPRIEQTGRFV
-82 ISYNGEVYNYL
+82 ISYNGEVYNYI
-93 EIRAELEH
+93 EIRAELEQ
-101 KGYYFETQ
+101 KGYTFETGT
-109 SDTEVVLKAYIEY
+109 DTEVILQAYVEY
-122 GYDCLKHFN
+122 GVECLHKFN

-139 DGNKKEL
+139 DNQTQEL

-157 LYYLFNNEEFI
+157 VYYYQDDNELI
-168 FASETKAILAGLD
+168 FASETKAILKGLA
-181 NKPAL
+181 AL
-186 NLQLIDSYMSFGY
+186 PSLNIELIDDYMSFGY
-199 IPGENT
+199 IPGEKT
-205 LHQGIKR
+205 LHQGINR

-217 FAVFKGDVKKGKK
+217 YAIIKNKQM
-230 LSIHQYWDLIFNNKP
+230 SITQWWDLKFDNTQDKG
-245 AYAESF
+245 F
-251 DYYVEESKRLLDSA
+251 DYYLNESKHLLESA

-292 LAKRV
+292 LADKV
-297 EKPLKTFSI
+297 KEPLKTFSI
-306 GYDFGKG
+306 AYDFGKN
-313 FDETPYARIIADKFK
+313 FDETQYARMVAEKFG
-328 TEHHEIKI
+328 TDHHELKI
-336 TPAQFKAFIPEYISL
+336 TPQQFKDFIPEYIQL

-361 ISLFFVAKLAKD
+361 ISLFFVSKLAKE

-397 NVIDKYRSLVGQ
+397 NVLEKYRGVVGQ
-409 TGSNFFAGIA
+409 SGSEFFAGIS
-419 NKILGESHKISKYL
+419 NKLLGKSHKVSKYL
-433 TMATLPIEQRYKG
+433 NMATQPIEQRYKG

-452 HQKEALYKPEFI
+452 ASKEALYKPEFKQQLESEK
-464 AEIEQSNKVSSRNYT
+464 AKTNHGAYSKQ
-479 KSLFERTKNEDV
+479 LFENMQGQDQ
-491 LSKMLYFDTKTWLVD
+491 LNKMLYFDTKTWLVD

-517 GASLELRVPFLDY
+517 ATSVELRVPFLDY

-535 AATIPSE
+535 AATIPSHH
-542 YKIQK
+542 KIKK

-561 LPHDIIY
+561 LPNDIIY

-575 TPLKL
+575 TPLKM

-586 RDYAE
+586 KDYAQD
-591 KLLLSSETKLLQY
+591 LLLSDDSKLHQ
-604 FIKSRIEQL
+604 FFKVERIQQL
-613 IEEHNSNKYD
+613 ITEHNANKYD

>member
-1 LIFKGVA
+1 M
-8 WEVCGILGIISS
+8 CGILGTLNFTNAVDAERMAVMRS
-20 TTVVDKNRF
+20 TM
-29 RSMRNTMPY
+29 SY
-38 RGPDSNGFWFHDEDK
+38 RGPDSNGLWVSDNGYCG
-53 VALAHLR
+53 LAHLR

-70 HQPREEVSHNCV
+70 HQPRVEESGRFV
-82 ISYNGEVYNYL
+82 ISYNGEVYNYI
-93 EIRAELEH
+93 EIRVELEQ
-101 KGYYFETQ
+101 KGYTFESGT
-109 SDTEVVLKAYIEY
+109 DTEVILQAYVEWGIS
-122 GYDCLKHFN
+122 CLSRFN
-131 GMFAIAIW
+131 GMFAIAIF
-139 DGNKKEL
+139 DNETQEL

-157 LYYLFNNEEFI
+157 VYYYQGANELI
-168 FASETKAILAGLD
+168 FASETKAILKGLSVL
-181 NKPAL
+181 PEL
-186 NLQLIDSYMSFGY
+186 NVELIDDYMSFGY

-205 LHQGIKR
+205 LHKGIKR

-217 FAVFKGDVKKGKK
+217 YAIVKNDQ
-230 LSIHQYWDLIFNNKP
+230 LTTTQWWDLEFNNVEDKG
-245 AYAESF
+245 F
-251 DYYVEESKRLLDSA
+251 DYYVNESKALLESA

-292 LAKRV
+292 LADKV
-297 EKPLKTFSI
+297 KEPLKTFSI
-306 GYDFGKG
+306 AYDFGKS
-313 FDETPYARIIADKFK
+313 FDETQYARMIAEKFG
-328 TEHHEIKI
+328 TDHHELKI
-336 TPAQFKAFIPEYISL
+336 TPQQFADFIPEYIHL

-361 ISLFFVAKLAKD
+361 ISLFFVSKLAKE

-397 NVIDKYRSLVGQ
+397 NVLEKYRNVVGQ
-409 TGSNFFAGIA
+409 CGTEFFAGIS
-419 NKILGESHKISKYL
+419 NKVLGKSHKVSKYL
-433 TMATLPIEQRYKG
+433 NMATQPIEKRYKG

-452 HQKEALYKPEFI
+452 AQKQALYRDDFSKRLHSVKAAINYGEFSK
-464 AEIEQSNKVSSRNYT
+464 QLFDNT
-479 KSLFERTKNEDV
+479 KDNDQ

-517 GASLELRVPFLDY
+517 ATSVELRVPFLDY

-535 AATIPSE
+535 AATIPSKH
-542 YKIQK
+542 KIKK

-561 LPHDIIY
+561 LPNDIIY

-586 RDYAE
+586 RDYA
-591 KLLLSSETKLLQY
+591 KDLLLSNKTKLHQ
-604 FIKSRIEQL
+604 FFKVERIHQL
-613 IEEHNSNKYD
+613 IEEHNADKYD
-623 HHKTLWQ
+623 HHKILWQ

-640 NTD
+640 NYHNRDACGQ